1 MVSFRSFRV
10 FGVALAFLVALA
22 GCRASFQP
30 RQFGNDHGR
39 LYAATLEQFEKGR
52 WDNAIAGFE
61 RLTIELPARDPLLPL
76 SFYHLAEAHLERNE
90 YLLAAQNF
98 VRVAEAFPLDT
109 LAPVSLLRAGRSY
122 GELWRKP
129 SLDPQ
134 YGETAR
140 ATLESMIAVYPE
152 SPLAEEARRELAA
165 LNDKF
170 AQKIYNNG
178 MFYMRRNGN
187 HSAVIYFREVV
198 DTYPETPT
206 AKAAL
211 LRMVEAFREE
221 NWREDAEETC
231 ATLHGKYPADQAV
244 RELCG
249 AAATTATTPG

>member
-1 MVSFRSFRV
+1 M
-10 FGVALAFLVALA
+10 GAALIVLA
-22 GCRASFQP
+22 GCRPGFQP
-30 RQFGNDHGR
+30 RQFGNDHAR
-39 LYAATLEQFEKGR
+39 LYAAALAQFEQKR

-76 SFYHLAEAHLERNE
+76 SIYHLAEAHLEKKQF
-90 YLLAAQNF
+90 LLAAQTF
-98 VRVAEAFPLDT
+98 VRVAETFPLDT
-109 LAPVSLLRAGRSY
+109 LSDESLFRAGRAY
-122 GELWRKP
+122 AELWRKP

-140 ATLESMIAVYPE
+140 STLETMLAVYPE
-152 SPLAEEARRELAA
+152 SPMAEEARRELAA

-198 DTYPETPT
+198 ETYPETPT

-231 ATLHGKYPADQAV
+231 ATLHGKYPSDQAV
-244 RELCG
+244 RTLCG
-249 AAATTATTPG
+249 VTATTATTPQ